1 MKAIHLAV
9 ACLCLAACGSNK
21 EYYEQKD
28 KAPAS
33 LEAAEKAVMDSVA
46 AANGFISSSAAQVS
60 RRDSVRKFVRT
71 AEMRFKAGNVQRS
84 TYTIEDIIGKHNG
97 FVTLSNL
104 HSTVSYTNKTAVS
117 ADSSLETTYYIT
129 ESVMSMRV
137 PNVSLDSAL
146 KEIATQISFLDYR
159 IIRAED
165 VSLQLMANKW
175 SQKRAERHR
184 QRLQN
189 AIDTK
194 GKKLEETTDAEESL
208 AGKEEVAD
216 YSKLSNI
223 SLLDQVN
230 YSTINLQ
237 VYQRETAKK
246 ELVANEKNIRAY
258 EPGVLS
264 KIKEALLS
272 GWFFLEEFIVF
283 LCKLWPLLP
292 IGVIIWLLF
301 RKYYR
306 RK

>member
-1 MKAIHLAV
+1 MKAIHFAV
-9 ACLCLAACGSNK
+9 ACLCLGACSSNK

-28 KAPAS
+28 KSAAS
-33 LEAAEKAVMDSVA
+33 LEAGEKAVMDSVA
-46 AANGFISSSAAQVS
+46 TANGFISSSAAQVT
-60 RRDSVRKFVRT
+60 RRDSARKFVRT
-71 AEMRFKAGNVQRS
+71 AEMRFKAKDVQRS
-84 TYTIEDIIGKHNG
+84 TYFIEDIISRHNG

-129 ESVMSMRV
+129 ENTMSLRV

-146 KEIATQISFLDYR
+146 KEIATQISFLDFR
-159 IIRAED
+159 IIKAED

-175 SQKRAERHR
+175 SQKRAERHQ

-194 GKKLEETTDAEESL
+194 GKKLEETTNAEESL

-216 YSKLSNI
+216 YNKVSNM
-223 SLLDQVN
+223 SLIDQVN

-237 VYQRETAKK
+237 VYQRESAKK
-246 ELVANEKNIRAY
+246 ELVANEQNIRAY
-258 EPGVLS
+258 EPGMLS
-264 KIKEALLS
+264 KIKDALLG
-272 GWFFLEEFIVF
+272 GWIFLEEFIVF
-283 LCKLWPLLP
+283 LCKLWPLLLV
-292 IGVIIWLLF
+292 GLIIWLLF
-301 RKYYR
+301 RKYYA